1 MYEKLMRFKI
11 IKDERVFDAYLD
23 ERLSF
28 VDNFKMLMHISD
40 FDIDDCRVYD
50 PAKKVFLDNKIP
62 IREFNINDF
71 KIMYLF

>member
-11 IKDERVFDAYLD
+11 IKDDRVFDAYLD

-28 VDNFKMLMHISD
+28 VDNFRMLMHISD
-40 FDIDDCRVYD
+40 YEINDCMVYD
-50 PAKKVFLDNKIP
+50 PSKNIFLDNKMP
-62 IREFNINDF
+62 IREFDINDF